1 MDNLIEYILIALLI
15 IIIFQLLF
23 GSSKCKSE
31 HMNII
36 DESDNGEN
44 NAPLGQVS
52 QGVQLSEEGSYE
64 TPSELLSLGSSLG
77 DGTIGSSDYASVE
90 ESSSNDSYDSSEGDE
105 DSDSMT
111 EVIDPVHEP
120 VNEHVFESSEES
132 SDDSNSMDLASAEE
146 LSQDILA
153 SDIVETGKSGAK
165 PHFNK
170 GGCMI
175 EQTSIDMDRYVK
187 NMLMRELPHCGS
199 EGSLSEESN
208 MVGEPNHEV
217 NAGPK
222 ASKSEIEGYHAGQ
235 LDFYDKVNGSSKDEP
250 DMVDKINEFTMG
262 SGKDC
267 GVKIKDVFDKMTT
280 GDTATCIKQSDY
292 DRINALPMYK
302 TKVANGNTY
311 SDDMWRYKDEKVSN
325 GGNFYGDIAATDDSD
340 SGHMIY

>member
-31 HMNII
+31 HMNIVEKSN
-36 DESDNGEN
+36 DCKN
-44 NAPLGQVS
+44 NIE
-52 QGVQLSEEGSYE
+52 GVQSLQGGHLSEKKTYE
-64 TPSELLSLGSSLG
+64 TPSELLSMESSNQE
-77 DGTIGSSDYASVE
+77 SDESYE
-90 ESSSNDSYDSSEGDE
+90 ESSSHYSSKGNE
-105 DSDSMT
+105 DSEHSDKMT
-111 EVIDPVHEP
+111 EVMYEP
-120 VNEHVFESSEES
+120 PEEKTDN
-132 SDDSNSMDLASAEE
+132 SDSMDLASAEE
-146 LSQDILA
+146 LNQDILA

-175 EQTSIDMDRYVK
+175 EQTSINMDRYIK

-208 MVGEPNHEV
+208 MVGEGPNHPI
-217 NAGPK
+217 NAGPNS
-222 ASKSEIEGYHAGQ
+222 SKSEIEGYHVGQ
-235 LDFYDKVNGSSKDEP
+235 LDFYDKVNGSSKNGP

-280 GDTATCIKQSDY
+280 GDTARCIKQSDY

-302 TKVANGNTY
+302 TNVAIGNMY

-325 GGNFYGDIAATDDSD
+325 GGKFYGDIEPFNDSD